1 MLNETSNSIELV
13 NEFANAMYA
22 SSKSIKHNI
31 VLIIIMLPRVSRSRE
46 VSDDTGQINLVPLI
60 KLPLMK
66 PEGNPASALFIIT
79 MLDSSLKADLHQ

>member
-31 VLIIIMLPRVSRSRE
+31 VLLIIIMLPRVSRSRE
-46 VSDDTGQINLVPLI
+46 VSDDTGQINLVP
-60 KLPLMK
+60 
-66 PEGNPASALFIIT
+66 
-79 MLDSSLKADLHQ
+79 